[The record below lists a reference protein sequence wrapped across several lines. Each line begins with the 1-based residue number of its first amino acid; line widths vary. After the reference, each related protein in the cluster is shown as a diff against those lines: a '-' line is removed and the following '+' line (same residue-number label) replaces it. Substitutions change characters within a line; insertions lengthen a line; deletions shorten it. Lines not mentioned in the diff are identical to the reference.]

1 MEWTKRLYSRSPLP
15 QPSFGKPDM
24 ALQNSQDSSIA
35 RYKCD
40 LKMFC
45 IRGLLHMLLQNALQL
60 MAENETLQSAIQR
73 TERDTIEVIT
83 FLKKEDSQ
91 KDKQV
96 RLHGVFNY
104 IFMPV

>member
-1 MEWTKRLYSRSPLP
+1 
-15 QPSFGKPDM
+15 M

-35 RYKCD
+35 RYKRD
-40 LKMFC
+40 LLMFC
-45 IRGLLHMLLQNALQL
+45 KKQLLHMLLQNALQL

-96 RLHGVFNY
+96 RTAWHVQ
-104 IFMPV
+104 

>member
-1 MEWTKRLYSRSPLP
+1 
-15 QPSFGKPDM
+15 
-24 ALQNSQDSSIA
+24 
-35 RYKCD
+35 
-40 LKMFC
+40 MF
-45 IRGLLHMLLQNALQL
+45 MLQNALQL

-96 RLHGVFNY
+96 KTAWHVQWCFYASVKIWIVSLKFEQFLPSGGSRKV
-104 IFMPV
+104 

>member
-1 MEWTKRLYSRSPLP
+1 
-15 QPSFGKPDM
+15 
-24 ALQNSQDSSIA
+24 
-35 RYKCD
+35 
-40 LKMFC
+40 
-45 IRGLLHMLLQNALQL
+45 

-96 RLHGVFNY
+96 KDCMACSMLFLCQ
-104 IFMPV
+104 